1 MRRGVGARSGGRI
14 GSRLRCGGIERP
26 LQLSHV
32 PGLQADHVHELSEA
46 VAVELTDV
54 GHAVVAVLF
63 EVVGEGLELNSLEEG
78 RHVAAHGSGPTDTSL
93 DTAPSKVSGGKEIH
107 HIQLRMYRMYHDVLR
122 CIRGMMYRALYRN
135 VM

>member
-1 MRRGVGARSGGRI
+1 MRRGVGARSGGRV

-78 RHVAAHGSGPTDTSL
+78 RHVAAHGSGRASDGYSLGTAFIALKSERREGDTSY
-93 DTAPSKVSGGKEIH
+93 TA
-107 HIQLRMYRMYHDVLR
+107 Q
-122 CIRGMMYRALYRN
+122 N
-135 VM
+135 V